1 MRFFILCGAALL
13 CFSACS
19 KNPETSDNSANAPA
33 TNPSKYVEGLSF
45 LTKSCVALGNDER
58 SCDCLTEQIARNTP
72 EPLLKTYIAMG
83 ASEDPDAFV
92 EAEFSVTD
100 ASRIFDIHQNAAALC
115 GVSGE

>member
-19 KNPETSDNSANAPA
+19 KNPETSDNTANAPA
-33 TNPSKYVEGLSF
+33 SNPSKYIESLSF
-45 LTKSCVALGNDER
+45 LTASCVAEGTEQT
-58 SCDCLTEQIARNTP
+58 SCDCLTEQVARNTP

-100 ASRIFDIHQNAAALC
+100 ASRIFDIFQNAAALC
-115 GVSGE
+115 GISGE